1 MTGETGD
8 TGIDYFDDPVN
19 EIPVEPMTLIR
30 LTQMAENARDLE
42 KEIAE
47 AGIAL
52 AELQDKHKNI
62 VRNLLPSAMEELG
75 MKNFTLADDSK
86 IDVKDHIQASISE
99 VNKPAAFAWLEERE
113 FDGIIKTKVA
123 SEFGKGEIEQARAAL
138 KALEEA
144 GFTGVMDRN
153 VHPMTLKSFVKER
166 LEAGDSIP
174 LDIFGVFEFKEAKIT
189 RPKEKRSRAAR

>member
-8 TGIDYFDDPVN
+8 TGIDYFEDPVF
-19 EIPVEPMTLIR
+19 VEVDSPMTLER
-30 LTQMAENARDLE
+30 LTKMAENARDLE
-42 KEIAE
+42 REIGE
-47 AGIAL
+47 LGIAL
-52 AELQDKHKNI
+52 AEKNDAHKNI

-86 IDVKDHIQASISE
+86 IDVKDHINASISE

-144 GFTGVMDRN
+144 GFTGTMDRN

-166 LEAGDSIP
+166 LEEGDSIP
-174 LDIFGVFEFKEAKIT
+174 LDLFGVFEFKEAKIT
-189 RPKEKRSRAAR
+189 RPKEKKSRAAR